1 MKLRDFQDKLQN
13 VSVDAWGDMSSTQKE
28 TLVEEFFGMIH
39 EQLTDVYGMA
49 LLDSQADLDLANLI
63 DLDTVIQSKADQMQN
78 MLVELDRAGDALII
92 KELLAYFQEELVKVC
107 LQEINNEDKVDLE
120 IEEPV
125 SEKSDVYVAGPT
137 VPPSPEVLIPEM
149 IKMWEYFGGI
159 KKA

>member
-28 TLVEEFFGMIH
+28 TLVEQFFGMVH
-39 EQLTDVYGMA
+39 EQLIDVYGMA
-49 LLDSQADLDLANLI
+49 LLDSQADFDLANLI
-63 DLDTVIQSKADQMQN
+63 DLDGVIQSRAAQMESMMVN
-78 MLVELDRAGDALII
+78 LDRAGDALII

-149 IKMWEYFGGI
+149 IKMREYFGGI